1 LSSAPDIDFS
11 QHLNRLAGK
20 IRKGEDLRDW
30 KEAIGRTMGRYRN
43 EFAEIK
49 LKKSES
55 AHKSQIPEVN
65 LA

>member
-1 LSSAPDIDFS
+1 
-11 QHLNRLAGK
+11 
-20 IRKGEDLRDW
+20 
-30 KEAIGRTMGRYRN
+30 MGRYRN

-65 LA
+65 LAWYEPSIVFCTAVTTGIARFFGSYVEFGIHFW